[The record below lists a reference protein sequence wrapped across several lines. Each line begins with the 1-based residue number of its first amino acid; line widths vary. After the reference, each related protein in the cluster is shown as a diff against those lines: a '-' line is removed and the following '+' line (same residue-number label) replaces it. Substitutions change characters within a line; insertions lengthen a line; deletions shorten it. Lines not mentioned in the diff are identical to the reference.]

1 MWQYPFP
8 ASSGT
13 EGKRNEK
20 RGYIMPENNTGGSGR
35 FTLRFMKEVF
45 RTTKTTGAVG
55 PSSQA
60 LAEEVTELAQLRDA
74 NVIVE
79 FGPGTGIFTEVIARK
94 IKPGAYFMAMDVN
107 PEFVR
112 ATKERCPSVKVIEG
126 SAADTSKFL
135 KDDGYDHCDV
145 IVSGLPWTLFPE
157 ELQDAILDAAYNAL
171 RPGGR
176 FVTFAYTL
184 SPLFH
189 SGKRFF
195 KGKLPAKFPK
205 VTRSRA
211 IWKNFPPAH
220 VYIAD
225 KD

>member
-1 MWQYPFP
+1 MNKQMVS
-8 ASSGT
+8 AVH
-13 EGKRNEK
+13 
-20 RGYIMPENNTGGSGR
+20 GR
-35 FTLRFMKEVF
+35 YNWRFMKGVF
-45 RTTKTTGAVG
+45 SALTVTGAVG
-55 PSSQA
+55 PSSRA
-60 LAEEVTELAQLRDA
+60 LAEEVTRRAELGDA
-74 NVIVE
+74 GVIVE
-79 FGPGTGIFTEVIARK
+79 FGSGTGVFTEVIDREKKA
-94 IKPGAYFMAMDVN
+94 GAYFMALEVN
-107 PEFVR
+107 PDFVA
-112 ATKERCPSVKVIEG
+112 ATRERCPGVHVVEG
-126 SAADTSKFL
+126 SAEHTARFLAAD
-135 KDDGYDHCDV
+135 GHDHCDV
-145 IVSGLPWTLFPE
+145 IVSGLPWTMFPE
-157 ELQDAILDAAYNAL
+157 ALQDGILNAAYDVL

-195 KGKLPAKFPK
+195 KGKLPARFPR

>member
-1 MWQYPFP
+1 
-8 ASSGT
+8 
-13 EGKRNEK
+13 
-20 RGYIMPENNTGGSGR
+20 MPERDSKAQGH
-35 FTLRFMKEVF
+35 FTWRFMKEVF

-55 PSSQA
+55 PSSMA
-60 LAEEVTELAQLRDA
+60 LAEEVTERAQLQRAD
-74 NVIVE
+74 VIVE
-79 FGPGTGIFTEVIARK
+79 FGSGTGVFTEVIERK
-94 IKPGAYFMAMDVN
+94 KKPGAYFLALDVN
-107 PEFVR
+107 PEFVT
-112 ATKERCPSVKVIEG
+112 ATRERCPQVHVVEG
-126 SAADTSKFL
+126 SAEDTAKFL
-135 KDDGYDHCDV
+135 REAGYDHCDV

-157 ELQDAILDAAYNAL
+157 ELQDRILGAAHDVL
-171 RPGGR
+171 GPGGR

-195 KGKLPAKFPK
+195 KGKLPAKFPR
-205 VTRSRA
+205 VTRSGA